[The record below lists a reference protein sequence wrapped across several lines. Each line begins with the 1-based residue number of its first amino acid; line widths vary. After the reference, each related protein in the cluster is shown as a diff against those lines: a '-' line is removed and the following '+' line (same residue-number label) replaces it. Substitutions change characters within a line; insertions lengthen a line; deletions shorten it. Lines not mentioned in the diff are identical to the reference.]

1 MKAVKLVPVEAG
13 VSTDPMQQ
21 KAELATKAIDML
33 MFSGQVG
40 AMVASMATMAGIP
53 EVSISLILPTKNK
66 DNLRPFLASLN
77 STISTVLDDQVSL
90 DEFTGVLVEN
100 IKRIKAIAEEEK

>member
-1 MKAVKLVPVEAG
+1 MKATKLVPVEAG
-13 VSTDPMQQ
+13 VSTDLMQQ

-33 MFSGQVG
+33 LFSGQVG
-40 AMVASMATMAGIP
+40 AMVQTMATMAGIP
-53 EVSISLILPTKNK
+53 EVSIGLILPTKRPANM
-66 DNLRPFLASLN
+66 RPFLVCLH
-77 STISTVLDDQVSL
+77 STISTVLDDQVAL